1 MFGRHYKNRILR
13 DKERKLISCFKLMTL
28 SESYLVIPN
37 ERPPFTYPFKV
48 DVDLDDEIQF
58 IYNLFLHPAERLKV
72 GRAVK
77 LNTTIVLVQPVPK
90 KRTERR
96 ERERTQRKS
105 VKYFEPQPNAEL
117 ISDDDFASRYRHY
130 LDVPQIEHDPVYLNT
145 RMGILESVSKMMEGI
160 PMIEDT
166 ASCGSNNK
174 NFKLMTHQEIIKRY
188 INSYTPY
195 RGLLL
200 FHGLGSGKTCS
211 SISLIEGMVDT
222 KKVIIMTPASLQSN
236 YRTQMKFCGEHL
248 FRSQNHWV
256 FERFKKD
263 GEGLTSDYFQ
273 NRKAALDVLQIN
285 NSPLLDKMMEE
296 ISGIW
301 MVKKSGKPNFDSLPF
316 KEKEQ
321 VDRQLTLLIKEK
333 YTYINYNGLTQSTW
347 KSKYKKTVNV
357 NPFDNSTIIIDEA
370 HNFVSRIVNKLNKKK
385 SSISVELY
393 EEMMSAENCRIVLL
407 TGTPFINYP
416 YELGVLFNLIHGYTY
431 VLEISIRPTKNV
443 TEKYFEELFL
453 QEGIADIVEYK
464 DSTKKLIV
472 TKNPYG
478 FMKQPDG
485 KVVYTKERGLYYSE
499 FVERI
504 LALLKTKAH
513 NFSIGEVKTTKVKHL
528 PDNQMDFDKYF
539 LSDKAIGEKDS
550 KLKMFQLRIIG
561 MVSYLG
567 DKTSLMPKIV
577 ASPEGMRIHVENT
590 EMSTHQVAR
599 YAETRKIE
607 RKQETSKKSKK
618 KKENETEESSSYR
631 IFSRAACNFAFPP
644 DMERP
649 MPGTSSEIAKGTR
662 NTNLVE
668 IDEIDEGILDDVS
681 EHEMVTDV
689 DGTYDTSDVELL
701 RKNKEQLL
709 RYKHAIEEVLVKFE
723 EKPEDYFETGLP
735 KLVKINHPEKANRLE
750 TYSPKFKRI
759 LQNILL
765 QPDVA
770 ITDENGKEII
780 MRQPGCHLIY
790 SNFRKLEGIGL
801 FRLAL
806 LYHGYQELKIVNN
819 RIQIHSMFGPQ
830 DYMEDKREHR
840 YFALFTGTESV
851 EEKEI
856 LLNIYNNRFKNLPNS
871 INEDLKQLFGH
882 VDLNKVGN
890 IFGDIIKVLMI
901 TASGAEGIDLKN
913 TRFVHIME
921 PYWHH
926 VRINQVIGRAR
937 RICSHMDLPDEIKDV
952 TVYMY
957 ISTFGDDVLKTDQ
970 HSELKNIDNGEST
983 DMRLQ
988 HIMEEKER
996 LSERFLDV
1004 LKRTSIDCL
1013 FNHRSKCFKFPTDN
1027 PKRVFTAISYTDAAS
1042 VSKPT

>member
-1 MFGRHYKNRILR
+1 
-13 DKERKLISCFKLMTL
+13 MTL
-28 SESYLVIPN
+28 SESYQVIPN
-37 ERPPFTYPFKV
+37 ERPPFTFPFMVKIE
-48 DVDLDDEIQF
+48 LDDKIQF
-58 IYNLFLHPAERLKV
+58 IYRDFLYPVKRLKI

-77 LNTTIVLVQPVPK
+77 LNTSILLVQDVQEVK
-90 KRTERR
+90 TRTR
-96 ERERTQRKS
+96 EKGEGEKRERTRRKS
-105 VKYFEPQPNAEL
+105 DKVKYYETPPESEV
-117 ISDDDFASRYRHY
+117 ISDDVFENRYRHY

-145 RMGILESVSKMMEGI
+145 RMGTLESVSKMMEGI
-160 PMIEDT
+160 PIIEDT

-211 SISLIEGMVDT
+211 SISLIEGLMDT

-248 FRSQNHWV
+248 FRTQNHWV

-263 GEGLTSDYFQ
+263 GEKVNASYAQ
-273 NRKAALDVLQIN
+273 KRQSALDLLQITQ
-285 NSPLLDKMMEE
+285 SPLLDKFMEE
-296 ISGIW
+296 ISGLW
-301 MVKKSGKPNFDSLPF
+301 MVKKSGKPNFDTLDM
-316 KEKEQ
+316 KEKEE
-321 VDRQLTLLIKEK
+321 VDRQLTILIKEK
-333 YTYINYNGLTQSTW
+333 YTYINYNGLTQNTW
-347 KSKYKKTVNV
+347 RTKYKKSVNM

-385 SSISVELY
+385 NSVSVEVY
-393 EEMMSAENCRIVLL
+393 EEMMSAENCRVVLL

-431 VLEISIRPTKNV
+431 VLEIIIRPKNNV
-443 TEKYFEELFL
+443 SVKYFEELFL
-453 QEGIADIVEYK
+453 REGIADIVEYK
-464 DSTKKLIV
+464 DSTKKLII

-478 FMKQPDG
+478 FIKQPDG
-485 KVVYTKERGLYYSE
+485 KVVYTKDKGLYYSE
-499 FVERI
+499 FVDKVI
-504 LALLKTKAH
+504 ALLKTKEH
-513 NFSIGEVKTTKVKHL
+513 NFTLGEVTTTKVKHL
-528 PDNQMDFDKYF
+528 PDNQMEFDKYF
-539 LSDKAIGEKDS
+539 LSDKAVGEKDS

-577 ASPEGMRIHVENT
+577 ASPEDTRIHVENT

-618 KKENETEESSSYR
+618 KKEPESEESCSYR
-631 IFSRAACNFAFPP
+631 IFSRAACNFAFPA
-644 DMERP
+644 DMDRP
-649 MPGTSSEIAKGTR
+649 MPGDSSEVGKGKTGEP
-662 NTNLVE
+662 LVGVE
-668 IDEIDEGILDDVS
+668 EIDEGILDDVS
-681 EHEMVTDV
+681 EHEMITDI
-689 DGTYDTSDVELL
+689 DGTYDTSDVEVL

-709 RYKHAIEEVLVKFE
+709 RYKRAIEEVLVKFE
-723 EKPEDYFETGLP
+723 ATPEEYFESGLP
-735 KLVKINHPEKANRLE
+735 KLVNIHHPEKENRLD

-759 LQNILL
+759 LTNILT
-765 QPDVA
+765 QPDVEV
-770 ITDENGKEII
+770 TDDNGNEKIL
-780 MRQPGCHLIY
+780 RQPGCHLIY
-790 SNFRKLEGIGL
+790 SNFRRLEGIGL
-801 FRLAL
+801 FRLTL
-806 LYHGYQELKIVNN
+806 LYHGYKELKIINN
-819 RIQIHSMFGPQ
+819 RIQIHSMFKPQ
-830 DYMEDKREHR
+830 DYPEDKREHR

-856 LLNIYNNRFKNLPNS
+856 LLNIYNNRFKNLPNA
-871 INEDLKQLFGH
+871 INEDLRTLFSH
-882 VDLNKVGN
+882 VDLNNVGN
-890 IFGDIIKVLMI
+890 IYGDIIKILMI

-937 RICSHMDLPDEIKDV
+937 RICSHMDLPEEIKDV

-957 ISTFGDDVLKTDQ
+957 ISTFGDDVLKTDKY
-970 HSELKNIDNGEST
+970 SELKNIDDGEST

-1027 PKRVFTAISYTDAAS
+1027 PKYVFTSIKPQDAAS
-1042 VSKPT
+1042 VAKPT